1 MKTSVSSRK
10 VVSLPDSVRQRL
22 HPYTLAAAAAGVT
35 MLALAPPGE
44 AEIIYTPANQ
54 QISPGG
60 EGGSLHYA
68 LDLTGDGTTDFDLVV
83 YSQGFGSGIY
93 GTLWVS
99 PWQTGNAVAA
109 VFAEKFIGDAKALPS
124 GRLIGPRTKWGSQNI
139 LVMESGFISSHNLPG
154 GRCFGPW
161 KNKQNRYLGL
171 KFLISGEVH
180 YGWAE
185 LSVYCFSYH
194 SHGIGGEL
202 TGYAYETIPNK
213 AIKAGQEQETEDSAE
228 QSDTSLLSQPTLG
241 HLAQGARALRLWRQN
256 QQETAEEGK

>member
-1 MKTSVSSRK
+1 MRTSVPSRK
-10 VVSLPDSVRQRL
+10 VVSLPDSVRRRL

-54 QISPGG
+54 TIGGPGG
-60 EGGSLHYA
+60 HYA
-68 LDLTGDGTTDFDLVV
+68 LDLTGDGTTDFYLRAASYLV
-83 YSQGFGSGIY
+83 SSGIY
-93 GTLWVS
+93 GSLYVTA
-99 PWQTGNAVAA
+99 WQTGNGVAEMVA
-109 VFAEKFIGDAKALPS
+109 GRFSGDAKALPS
-124 GRLIGPRTKWGSQNI
+124 GRLIGPKTKWGGRSF
-139 LVMESGFISSHNLPG
+139 LWGMESGRILEQTHSM

-161 KNKQNRYLGL
+161 KNKGGYLGL
-171 KFLISGEVH
+171 RFLISGEVH

-185 LSVYCFSYH
+185 LSVNCFSYYNH
-194 SHGIGGEL
+194 SIGETL